1 MTLLAQPSIGS
12 GLIMLAVITALWSLI
27 RPCHATSVPSE
38 RVFSSSTETDTKRC
52 NRINPILMEALQT
65 LKFNYKKS
73 RLNFMSEGQSATVA
87 DDDEDWGRVLASTTD
102 DKEKQD
108 IRREISDSCD
118 FADIMY
124 FEMPEE
130 QSD

>member
-1 MTLLAQPSIGS
+1 
-12 GLIMLAVITALWSLI
+12 
-27 RPCHATSVPSE
+27 
-38 RVFSSSTETDTKRC
+38 
-52 NRINPILMEALQT
+52 MEALQM

-73 RLNFMSEGQSATVA
+73 RLNFMSEWQSATVA
-87 DDDEDWGRVLASTTD
+87 DDDEDWLRVLASTTD

-108 IRREISDSCD
+108 VRREIADSCD
-118 FADIMY
+118 FADIVH